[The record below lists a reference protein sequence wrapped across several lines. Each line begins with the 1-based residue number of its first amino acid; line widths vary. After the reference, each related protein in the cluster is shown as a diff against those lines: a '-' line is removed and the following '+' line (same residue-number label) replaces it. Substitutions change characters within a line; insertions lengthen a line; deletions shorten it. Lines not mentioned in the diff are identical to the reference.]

1 MQINFQELMFA
12 GTTHGA
18 LHVTDSGTLN
28 IHGVRKEDGG
38 FYICTALSVAGSS
51 VTKAYLEVR
60 FWCQPTLPSWPK
72 KTGVY
77 SPLYCLWQFGF
88 HLPWFSRNLSVFNFS
103 QPNPSL
109 ECEMDLL
116 LK

>member
-1 MQINFQELMFA
+1 MFA

-51 VTKAYLEVR
+51 VTKAYLEV
-60 FWCQPTLPSWPK
+60 CTLRSRHSSSQEK
-72 KTGVY
+72 DEA
-77 SPLYCLWQFGF
+77 PLLV
-88 HLPWFSRNLSVFNFS
+88 HLPKVGPKLRHVGAIL
-103 QPNPSL
+103 
-109 ECEMDLL
+109 DL
-116 LK
+116 

>member
-1 MQINFQELMFA
+1 MFA

-51 VTKAYLEVR
+51 VTKAYLEV
-60 FWCQPTLPSWPK
+60 CVHCAQGIPVIK
-72 KTGVY
+72 KKMKL
-77 SPLYCLWQFGF
+77 SCLFT
-88 HLPWFSRNLSVFNFS
+88 
-103 QPNPSL
+103 
-109 ECEMDLL
+109 
-116 LK
+116 

>member
-1 MQINFQELMFA
+1 MFA

-51 VTKAYLEVR
+51 VTKAYLEVN
-60 FWCQPTLPSWPK
+60 
-72 KTGVY
+72 
-77 SPLYCLWQFGF
+77 CLVR
-88 HLPWFSRNLSVFNFS
+88 LCPFNF
-103 QPNPSL
+103 L
-109 ECEMDLL
+109 RKIYCFVD
-116 LK
+116 